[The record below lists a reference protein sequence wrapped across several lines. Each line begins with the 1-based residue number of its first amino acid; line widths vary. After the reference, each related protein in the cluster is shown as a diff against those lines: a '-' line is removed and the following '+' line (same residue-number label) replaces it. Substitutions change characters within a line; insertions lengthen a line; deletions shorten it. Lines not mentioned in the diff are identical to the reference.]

1 MALGWGLALL
11 AGVCVL
17 AGFGHRRKWRKRG
30 FSKMK
35 SAGMN
40 LGGVELDASQVRA
53 YVGVGLGLG
62 SLALPVWV
70 LLPIFIDNKI
80 AQDPN
85 LPGLTEE
92 TLTITTTAIFAGWMV
107 GCLCLPRLL
116 LVFNQAQLL
125 VGSICGLLLVAI
137 STITV
142 PHLTN
147 GSLWM
152 FTLVRFVYGIFMNMV
167 LLETIYIQEAMPEG
181 FGIPA
186 LVSINVV
193 FCCVDIVQAYL
204 CGGPMFYW
212 DWRLQAGLLY
222 SVPLV
227 LSLYIGFPN
236 WWDILCSIPK
246 SSKRLFTSEAS
257 SDAAKELHTTLSAK
271 ELKYGL
277 ALASAFLA
285 CGCAF
290 WGLNYSVG
298 QLSTNRYR
306 SMMFFS
312 AADILG
318 YSSALTAAAYGRS
331 RVQAAAFLLAA
342 FCLFVCST
350 GERGSILV
358 MSSAMMGR
366 ICLDL
371 CWSTIYAF
379 NDIFSETARRKVMP
393 ACEITTRIGG
403 ILAPF
408 SGTLPPSVSCKFF
421 ALLCL
426 LAGLCSMHLP
436 DSPYTSRK
444 EQKILCVDSP
454 RIHMK

>member
-1 MALGWGLALL
+1 MTSGQFFSNYFEGSNPKETSSNNVFFHYF
-11 AGVCVL
+11 GVFPQRCP
-17 AGFGHRRKWRKRG
+17 
-30 FSKMK
+30 SKMSNVQQKFRAKKK
-35 SAGMN
+35 SW
-40 LGGVELDASQVRA
+40 EFSQQVRA

-92 TLTITTTAIFAGWMV
+92 TLTITTTDTWTFFMGVRSAGGDDDDGGGDDAAASGGCGADGGRVLGKSILTNSEPVFWWEIEELPCYMMWFFSASAKAIFAGWMV

-193 FCCVDIVQAYL
+193 FCCVDIFQAYL

-236 WWDILCSIPK
+236 WWDILCSIPN
-246 SSKRLFTSEAS
+246 SSKRLFTSEAF

-271 ELKYGL
+271 EPKRECLNKQH
-277 ALASAFLA
+277 
-285 CGCAF
+285 
-290 WGLNYSVG
+290 WGDP
-298 QLSTNRYR
+298 
-306 SMMFFS
+306 
-312 AADILG
+312 A
-318 YSSALTAAAYGRS
+318 
-331 RVQAAAFLLAA
+331 
-342 FCLFVCST
+342 CLFYCCFFP
-350 GERGSILV
+350 R
-358 MSSAMMGR
+358 
-366 ICLDL
+366 
-371 CWSTIYAF
+371 Y
-379 NDIFSETARRKVMP
+379 
-393 ACEITTRIGG
+393 
-403 ILAPF
+403 
-408 SGTLPPSVSCKFF
+408 SGHEV
-421 ALLCL
+421 
-426 LAGLCSMHLP
+426 
-436 DSPYTSRK
+436 
-444 EQKILCVDSP
+444 Q
-454 RIHMK
+454 